1 MEYYKETKILFDI
14 IFKPAP
20 LIWNQRDLRWIKNK

>member
-1 MEYYKETKILFDI
+1 MEYYYETKILFDI
-14 IFKPAP
+14 IFKPPP